1 MGEKVHP
8 IDKVLGSLS
17 STKKGGGKRIKGKK
31 YCRAS
36 RQLREL
42 HPQLME
48 RNKGRNLSSLS
59 WLQAAQDG
67 RRAPPGQALWQGA
80 SRGAWA
86 LLISA
91 PHALGC

>member
-8 IDKVLGSLS
+8 IDKASGSLS

-42 HPQLME
+42 HP
-48 RNKGRNLSSLS
+48 S
-59 WLQAAQDG
+59 
-67 RRAPPGQALWQGA
+67 
-80 SRGAWA
+80 
-86 LLISA
+86 
-91 PHALGC
+91 

>member
-8 IDKVLGSLS
+8 IDKASGSLS

-48 RNKGRNLSSLS
+48 RNKGRNLSSIP

-67 RRAPPGQALWQGA
+67 RRAPQGQALRQGA
-80 SRGAWA
+80 SRWAWV
-86 LLISA
+86 LLIST
-91 PHALGC
+91 PHALVC